1 MIFYAKHTINSDDL
15 ISVKKVLL
23 SSNLTQGSEV
33 NKFENNLKKYFSA
46 KYACV
51 TSSGT
56 AALHLVALAYG
67 WKKGDIV
74 ITTPMS
80 FVATANCI
88 EYTGAKPYFI
98 DIDAKTGNMS
108 TINLEKTLK
117 KLNKTNKK
125 VKAVICVDYAG
136 SICDW
141 KSLKKISRKYK
152 VNLIN
157 DNCHA
162 IGSRLEGD
170 QGYALK
176 YADVVTHSYH
186 PAKNITTG
194 EGGSVL
200 TNDKKIYEKI
210 LTLRTHGIKKL
221 AKNRLWYYEMQN
233 LGFNYRL
240 SDLQSALGS
249 SQLKRLNLFIKKR
262 NYIADTYNKTF
273 RNIKNIQIPIVNKS
287 INHSYHLY
295 PLLIDF
301 KKIGIS
307 KISFFKK
314 MKKNGFQLQ
323 VHYIPIHYH
332 PYYKKKYNFKNRDF
346 PNAEDFYNRQVSLPI
361 YPSLKKK
368 DQLNIIRNLLN
379 IVNEK
384 KIK

>member
-1 MIFYAKHTINSDDL
+1 MISYAKHTINTDDI

-23 SSNLTQGSEV
+23 SSNLTQGLEV

-67 WKKGDIV
+67 WKKGDII

-98 DIDAKTGNMS
+98 DIEAETGNIS
-108 TINLEKTLK
+108 PLNLEKALK
-117 KLNKTNKK
+117 KLNKEKKK
-125 VKAVICVDYAG
+125 VKAAICVDYAG
-136 SICDW
+136 NICDW
-141 KSLKKISRKYK
+141 KNLKKISRKYK
-152 VNLIN
+152 INLIN

-176 YADVVTHSYH
+176 YADAVTHSYH

-194 EGGSVL
+194 EGGAVL
-200 TNDKKIYEKI
+200 TNNKKIYKKI
-210 LTLRTHGIKKL
+210 FNYRTHGIKKL
-221 AKNRLWYYEMQN
+221 VNDKPWYYEMKN

-240 SDLQSALGS
+240 TDFQSALGS
-249 SQLKRLNLFIKKR
+249 SQLKKLNLFIKKR
-262 NYIADTYNKTF
+262 NLIAAKYNKNF
-273 RNIKNIQIPIVNKS
+273 RNLKNIKIPIQNK
-287 INHSYHLY
+287 NVTHSYHLY
-295 PLLIDF
+295 SLLIDF
-301 KKIGIS
+301 KKIGKS
-307 KISFFKK
+307 KEKFFKQ

-323 VHYIPIHYH
+323 VHYIPIHYQ
-332 PYYKKKYNFKNRDF
+332 PFYKKKYKFKNGDF
-346 PNAEDFYNRQVSLPI
+346 PNAENFYKRQVSLPI
-361 YPSLKKK
+361 HPSLKKK
-368 DQLNIIRNLLN
+368 DQSKIIRILLK
-379 IVNEK
+379 IFNEK